1 MHHRERTRLSRF
13 SEGSS
18 FTTLDCCARQVGPN
32 YKEPV
37 SRIKYQLSDSAQTL
51 KQVSGL
57 PTLRGAPGRENVIAT
72 VADPENENESLE
84 LQFEKHLGVD
94 DEDDAG
100 LPDEEW

>member
-1 MHHRERTRLSRF
+1 M
-13 SEGSS
+13 
-18 FTTLDCCARQVGPN
+18 
-32 YKEPV
+32 
-37 SRIKYQLSDSAQTL
+37 
-51 KQVSGL
+51 
-57 PTLRGAPGRENVIAT
+57 IAT